1 MDPMTPNHDAAS
13 EAGESPETMA
23 AEGHDAA
30 GGEGGEMHFP
40 APEKPL
46 KPKLILDID
55 QAMRAL
61 LMAILSPP
69 GAIPPIVDVEAL
81 NAAPRWTEPFPMKL
95 GALVVALGQVVQQV
109 GTPQQKRRFQFGP
122 DEFGSDGGLRVIL
135 TTLKMAAKDKK
146 LVAALG
152 EPLRALASKG
162 AGPKPPPPGPGREP
176 MPGPS
181 PTMAGRGE
189 GAPMPAPEAPRPSG
203 MVAPRGR
210 PGASP
215 SVPPSMLR
223 AAR

>member
-1 MDPMTPNHDAAS
+1 MDPMTPNPDAAS
-13 EAGESPETMA
+13 EASESPETAA
-23 AEGHDAA
+23 AEGHDMA

-61 LMAILSPP
+61 LMAALSPP
-69 GAIPPIVDVEAL
+69 GAIPPIADVEAL
-81 NAAPRWTEPFPMKL
+81 KASPRWTQPFPMKL
-95 GALVVALGQVVQQV
+95 GALIVAIGQVVQQV
-109 GTPQQKRRFQFGP
+109 GSPQQKRRFQFGP
-122 DEFGSDGGLRVIL
+122 EEFGSDGGLRVIL

-146 LVAALG
+146 LIAALG
-152 EPLRALASKG
+152 PELHALAAKSG
-162 AGPKPPPPGPGREP
+162 GSGPKPPPPGER

-189 GAPMPAPEAPRPSG
+189 GAPMPAPDAPRPSG

-210 PGASP
+210 PGAGP
-215 SVPPSMLR
+215 TVPPSMLR